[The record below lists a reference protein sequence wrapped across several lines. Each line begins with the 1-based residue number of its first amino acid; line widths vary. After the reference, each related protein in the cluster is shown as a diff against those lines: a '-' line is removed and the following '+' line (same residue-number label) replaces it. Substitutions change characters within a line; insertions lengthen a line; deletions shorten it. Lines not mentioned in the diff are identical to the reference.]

1 MEVKIFYLN
10 LEIKSDDK
18 ILEQDTGASME
29 AAVPQRKDRR
39 QQILN
44 HFCTTQEKQQ
54 PPSGNKEGIAYPF
67 LKIRP
72 HQTLQRRQS
81 PSRDASLA
89 AASP

>member
-1 MEVKIFYLN
+1 
-10 LEIKSDDK
+10 
-18 ILEQDTGASME
+18 ME
-29 AAVPQRKDRR
+29 AAVPQHKDRR

-72 HQTLQRRQS
+72 HQTLQRKQS

-89 AASP
+89 AASPQMRLGKGAPWVHPFWSHR